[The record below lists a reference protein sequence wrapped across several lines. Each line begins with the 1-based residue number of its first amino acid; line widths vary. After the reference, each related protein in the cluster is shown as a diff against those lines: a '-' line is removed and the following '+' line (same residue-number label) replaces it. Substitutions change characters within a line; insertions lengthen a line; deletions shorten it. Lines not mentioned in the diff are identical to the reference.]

1 MTRVHCKVPRS
12 GLGNQLFPIVK
23 AHVFGTLNNLPVVV
37 TGYRQFRIGPYLRG
51 EKSKRNYS
59 NYFRFQKNMVSAW
72 FEQQSIQS
80 LSKKGLIAEHPVEQ
94 LKEADKKNSVYLFS
108 EHPHYH
114 DYFRGLR
121 ENREEA
127 RKQLHTILRKE
138 IVDDVTSK
146 KPPIIG
152 VHIRMGDFRKLKE
165 GEDFSQVG
173 ATRTPEHYFI
183 DCINQIRSINGSTL
197 PVSIFTDGYRNELQN
212 LLALKNVEI
221 IEGNKDIVDMLLL
234 SRSKIIVT
242 SAGSTFSYWSGFLAD
257 APLIMHPDHIYAPIR
272 PPYVNEKF
280 YEGPLIQNNHPP
292 LLVRNITAINL
303 KALAVWIRL

>member
-1 MTRVHCKVPRS
+1 MTRVHCKVPKS
-12 GLGNQLFPIVK
+12 GLGNQLFPIIK
-23 AHVFGTLNNLPVVV
+23 AHVFGALNNLPVVV
-37 TGYRQFRIGPYLRG
+37 TGYRQFKIGPYLRG

-59 NYFRFQKNMVSAW
+59 NYFRFQKNIVLAW

-80 LSKKGLIAEHPVEQ
+80 LTKQGLTAEPPVVH
-94 LKEADKKNSVYLFS
+94 LKEADKKKGVYLFS

-114 DYFRGLR
+114 DYFSGLR
-121 ENREEA
+121 ENRDEA
-127 RKQLHTILRKE
+127 QRQLNNVLRKE
-138 IVDDVTSK
+138 IVEQVALK

-152 VHIRMGDFRKLKE
+152 VHIRMGDFRKLKA

-173 ATRTPEHYFI
+173 ATRTPEDYFI
-183 DCINQIRSINGSTL
+183 DCINQIRSINGSNL
-197 PVSIFTDGYRNELQN
+197 PVSIFTDGYRHELQN
-212 LLALKNVEI
+212 LLALENVEI

-272 PPYVNEKF
+272 PTNVNEKF
-280 YEGPLIQNNHPP
+280 YEGPLVQNNQPG
-292 LLVRNITAINL
+292 LLVQNITAINP
-303 KALAVWIRL
+303 KVLAV

>member
-1 MTRVHCKVPRS
+1 MTRVHCKVPKS
-12 GLGNQLFPIVK
+12 GLGNQLFPIIK
-23 AHVFGTLNNLPVVV
+23 AHVFGALNNLPVVV
-37 TGYRQFRIGPYLRG
+37 TGYRQFKIGPYLRG

-59 NYFRFQKNMVSAW
+59 NYFRFQKNIVSAW

-80 LSKKGLIAEHPVEQ
+80 LSKKRLIKEPLVER
-94 LKEADKKNSVYLFS
+94 LKEADKKNGVFLFS

-114 DYFRGLR
+114 DYFSGLR

-127 RKQLHTILRKE
+127 RGQLNNVLRKE
-138 IVDDVTSK
+138 ILEQVASK

-173 ATRTPEHYFI
+173 ATRTPEDYFI
-183 DCINQIRSINGSTL
+183 DCINQIRSINGSKL
-197 PVSIFTDGYRNELQN
+197 PVSIFTDGYRHELQN
-212 LLALKNVEI
+212 LLALENVEI

-272 PPYVNEKF
+272 PTNVNEKF
-280 YEGPLIQNNHPP
+280 YEGPLVQNNQPG
-292 LLVRNITAINL
+292 LLVKNITAINP
-303 KALAVWIRL
+303 KVLAV